1 VDCDISPPSIVKL
14 DIQIKALAKAW
25 ARVEKCR
32 NPMVTE
38 RESIFIPRIYIVE
51 IIHRLYVSMLRG
63 ENK

>member
-1 VDCDISPPSIVKL
+1 MLLVDSDISPPSIVKL

-51 IIHRLYVSMLRG
+51 RI
-63 ENK
+63 